1 MTFQEKQRRKKE
13 GMWATIAAVNLVNLQ
28 QTLQYV
34 SVSSYSD
41 LRQYGSFIDCYRD
54 IRRGPVGGTTHN

>member
-1 MTFQEKQRRKKE
+1 MLYEPKNDFPRKAAEEKE
-13 GMWATIAAVNLVNLQ
+13 SMWTIIAAVNLVNLQ

-41 LRQYGSFIDCYRD
+41 LRQYGSFIDCTETS
-54 IRRGPVGGTTHN
+54 GGGL